1 MGDRGVILSGGERQR
16 IAIARHFEKRADPDF
31 DEATSALDSESER
44 HIQKSLA
51 NLMKGGKTVLAIAHR
66 LSTLREM
73 DRILVFDKG
82 RIIENGSHEQLL
94 RQKAAT
100 TSCLRCRWTVLS
112 AVRQL
117 SVGLTFSALIS
128 SFRRFA
134 SSISTLLERDGQCAR
149 PMITLKKTFGQR
161 TILNTAESINQQH
174 SFRCGSS
181 DRHCLHTVRCQAI
194 RL

>member
-1 MGDRGVILSGGERQR
+1 MILSGGERQR
-16 IAIARHFEKRADPDF
+16 IAIARAILKNAPILIF

-51 NLMKGGKTVLAIAHR
+51 NLMKGKTVLAIAHR

-117 SVGLTFSALIS
+117 SVGVDIFRVDFF
-128 SFRRFA
+128 FRRFRVFDFDA
-134 SSISTLLERDGQCAR
+134 
-149 PMITLKKTFGQR
+149 FGKGR
-161 TILNTAESINQQH
+161 TMREAHDH
-174 SFRCGSS
+174 S
-181 DRHCLHTVRCQAI
+181 
-194 RL
+194 